1 MKIGPVAHNTL
12 ARSVAERLLKLIA
25 DGTIK
30 PGEKMPSERD
40 LMDRLKVAR
49 STVREALQS
58 LAAVNIVEIRPG
70 IGTFVNPNAKEL
82 IPHAQRSLQ
91 ESKETPPARTTHAP
105 GNGSGR
111 VHVAGLASLPPAP
124 EKPIHIPNLK
134 KDRLATFDF
143 ISWWERDKVQ
153 AARVMVIGA
162 GALGNEVL
170 KNLALMGVGNLFI
183 VDFDT
188 IEAANLSRSV
198 LFRAEDNGQKKSEV
212 AARRVKELNPDVHV
226 QYFHGDVNTAL
237 GLGVF
242 RRMDA
247 IIGCLDNREA
257 RLSINRFAYRLNK
270 PWVDGAIQEL
280 FGLVRVFV
288 PGQGACYE
296 CTLTEQ
302 ARREMSLRY
311 SCPLLAR
318 QNILLGKVPTTP
330 TISGIVGGMQ
340 SQEALK
346 LIHQMPVN
354 AGQVTHVNGLTNEFH
369 TTAYTPDENCESHWV
384 YGDITELADR
394 KASTTTVAEML
405 RIARDALGLGAILEL
420 DQELVQ
426 SLECHRCETVTEVF
440 KPISQVDYTE
450 GVCPGCGDL
459 REVHMTH
466 VITGDEPFLNRTLLG
481 VGVPPLHIIRARNEN
496 EYRFFELTGD
506 LPDTLHWAHFEGGAR
521 SPRAARVR
529 IHPRPQIKLGA
540 TLPDE
545 PIVLAPSRPRIVVH
559 ADKVPS

>member
-12 ARSVAERLLKLIA
+12 ARSVAERLLNLIA

-30 PGEKMPSERD
+30 PGAKMPSERD
-40 LMDRLKVAR
+40 LMDRLKVGR

-58 LAAVNIVEIRPG
+58 LAAVNIVEIRAG

-82 IPHAQRSLQ
+82 IPHARRALQ
-91 ESKETPPARTTHAP
+91 DSKETSPARTSRAP
-105 GNGSGR
+105 DNGSGR
-111 VHVAGLASLPPAP
+111 VHIAGLAPLPPAP
-124 EKPIHIPNLK
+124 EKPLHIPNLK

-153 AARVMVIGA
+153 SARVMVVGA

-198 LFRAEDNGQKKSEV
+198 LFRAEDNGQKKAAV

-237 GLGVF
+237 GLGIF

-270 PWVDGAIQEL
+270 SWVDGAIQEL

-288 PGQGACYE
+288 PGKGACYE

-340 SQEALK
+340 AQEALK
-346 LIHQMPVN
+346 LIHNLPVN
-354 AGQVTHVNGLTNEFH
+354 AGQVTHINGLTNDFH
-369 TTAYTPDENCESHWV
+369 TTAYTPDANCESHWV

-394 KASTTTVAEML
+394 KAVTTTVGEML
-405 RIARDALGLGAILEL
+405 RIARDALGADAIIEL
-420 DQELVQ
+420 DQEIVT

-440 KPISQVDYTE
+440 KPISQVDYND
-450 GVCPGCGDL
+450 GLCPGCGEL
-459 REVHMTH
+459 REVHMAH
-466 VITGDEPFLNRTLLG
+466 VVTGNEPFLNRTLLG
-481 VGVPPLHIIRARNEN
+481 IGVPPLHIVRARNES

-529 IHPRPQIKLGA
+529 LHTRPQIKLGDVM
-540 TLPDE
+540 PDE
-545 PIVLAPSRPRIVVH
+545 IIPAAPARSRVVLRAEKS
-559 ADKVPS
+559 S